1 MVRNNTLLLVIFSLL
16 FFITS
21 CSNSAIK
28 PIENALDIGFIVIED
43 GIAVNSGT
51 LTRDDKKKILDL
63 HNNAIFI
70 SEVKVNPL
78 VETVPM
84 DEELSNSNI
93 RIHISPQRNVYIV
106 YNEDSIFKVI
116 HEDERIA
123 YNIKS
128 AELLEFIKENK
139 E

>member
-51 LTRDDKKKILDL
+51 LTRDDKKKIIDL

-106 YNEDSIFKVI
+106 YKEDSLFKVI